1 MNLET
6 LVSDIPLSVAENA
19 YRGVSFTP
27 ERRGQSER
35 AGYAAQLAEDYAHF
49 CKMISGEKA
58 VLAPLLE
65 EEFARYREGYRS
77 RLLKKLHSDS
87 RCISWMITGP
97 SNFPTRRNEKR
108 NNVAHKRLEE
118 LLEFRQ
124 RALAAI
130 TKKLCP
136 ELRPIMAGD
145 SDALESLQKKIAGE
159 EALLA
164 GYHAVNKAHKA
175 FLKDPAT
182 LDAAPFP
189 EERKK
194 LIRDYKPRYSWE
206 PHPIAPF
213 EFTNLSANIRRLKK
227 RLESLTEAK
236 ATPASE
242 TEGTLARLEDCP
254 ADNRVRLFFPGKPAA
269 DVRER
274 LKHAGFRWSPTLGCW
289 QAYRNSSTAETARKE
304 AGL

>member
-1 MNLET
+1 MIAET
-6 LVSDIPLSVAENA
+6 LLGDIPLSVAQDA

-27 ERRGQSER
+27 EKRGHSER
-35 AGYAAQLAEDYAHF
+35 ESYAAQLTEDYAHF
-49 CKMISGEKA
+49 QRMITGEKA
-58 VLAPLLE
+58 FLAPLME

-87 RCISWMITGP
+87 RCLSWMITGP

-145 SDALESLQKKIAGE
+145 ADALESLQKKIASE
-159 EALLA
+159 EAFVA
-164 GYHAVNKAHKA
+164 ECHAVNKAHKA
-175 FLKDPAT
+175 FLKDPAS
-182 LDAAPFP
+182 LDAAPFT

-194 LIRDYKPRYSWE
+194 FIREYKTRYSWE
-206 PHPIAPF
+206 PHPIPPY
-213 EFTNLSANIRRLKK
+213 EFTNRSANIRRLKK
-227 RLESLTEAK
+227 RLASLTEAK

-242 TEGTLARLEDCP
+242 TEGTQARLEDCP
-254 ADNRVRLFFPGKPAA
+254 ADNRIRLFFPGKPAV

-274 LKHAGFRWSPTLGCW
+274 LKHAGFRWSPTLDCW
-289 QAYRNSSTAETARKE
+289 QAYRNSNTAETARKE